1 MSKQCL
7 SHYHIETGTWTED
20 QLNLIDTSKT
30 VNLTPSNT
38 VVIYEIA
45 HSGHILLTR
54 SGESSGS
61 HGHGGGHNLAVNVHS
76 GPTTLVVTDTQIYAS
91 ITFAEENVQFVS
103 APLRTSLEFS
113 NVSSLDLH
121 FVFTIGPPGWKKSEW
136 SSLVNAHLIYE
147 EKKS

>member
-54 SGESSGS
+54 SGERSGS
-61 HGHGGGHNLAVNVHS
+61 HGHGGGHNLALNVHS
-76 GPTTLVVTDTQIYAS
+76 GPPTLAATGPRIYVS
-91 ITFAEENVQFVS
+91 LKFADEHLQFFPS
-103 APLRTSLEFS
+103 PPFTSLQLS
-113 NVSSLDLH
+113 NVSSLDL
-121 FVFTIGPPGWKKSEW
+121 
-136 SSLVNAHLIYE
+136 SL
-147 EKKS
+147 